1 MDKYIDILCDS
12 FYMIFISICGIFVAF
27 WAAVFFI
34 GSAQTMQRLLA
45 EEGIALIVLK
55 RFVAFTLLG
64 IGLSSIIASIS
75 LLVVAFSKQ
84 KDFREPLRVFVVSA
98 IFQTVC
104 AFVGSM
110 LAFYSLP

>member
-1 MDKYIDILCDS
+1 MGKYIDVLCDS
-12 FYMIFISICGIFVAF
+12 FYMIFISTCGVFVAF
-27 WAAVFFI
+27 WAAVFSI
-34 GSAQTMQRLLA
+34 GSAQTMQRLIA

-64 IGLSSIIASIS
+64 IILSLIIALMS
-75 LLVVAFSKQ
+75 LLVVALSKQ
-84 KDFREPLRVFVVSA
+84 KDFGEPLRVFVVSA

-110 LAFYSLP
+110 LALYGLA